1 MDWTVSK
8 SERSMVEV
16 KVDRRERMKAVARI
30 RRYSTPSPLPAM
42 HRLRVAWRMFKGSRP
57 VALAM
62 ERTGEST
69 SKTPVLSGMTTA
81 VAAAIRPM

>member
-1 MDWTVSK
+1 
-8 SERSMVEV
+8 MVEV
-16 KVDRRERMKAVARI
+16 NVDRRERTKAIARI
-30 RRYSTPSPLPAM
+30 RKCSTPSPLPTM
-42 HRLRVAWRMFKGSRP
+42 YRLRVAGKMSKGLGP